1 MTAVLIAVQSPAV
14 QTRLVRKALA
24 SLEGKID
31 GRIVVGGLSANPF
44 KAVVLKDV
52 AILDNN
58 PWRDSTG
65 FIACDTLF
73 RAKYITAS
81 FGLRSLLG
89 GIIGGNGKEG
99 GDGNGS
105 VIGDGIGNGKADG
118 NGTEA
123 ANGSE
128 AADGTETG
136 GGAGTLTS
144 AGGII
149 IRSAKITGAMMY
161 LSIEPG
167 VRPADCSANSNA
179 GGIATG
185 NADITA
191 NASANGTT
199 NGIASSAA
207 NRKATGPGRGTATSN
222 ATKIAH
228 NNASGNIADNAI
240 RNAASNAADNPNGKG
255 NANGNATSATGN
267 AISNANNTTGTAHAT
282 ATADPSAPDTIPS
295 NNNLK
300 RIFRLRKRTEK
311 KEKSDK
317 EVFRIGNVKIQD
329 MTFIMENFTKDK
341 SKFEGGINWFDMK
354 VTDINIAGRNLRMKG
369 PVMSGICDSLSFR
382 EKSGYE
388 CRRISGR
395 AEVGNGRMEVTAFR
409 LMDQWSSIDIPELV
423 MTYKDTEAWSE
434 FVTDVRMQG
443 DIRKSTVSLNTLRY
457 FAPALA
463 GRSMEAEIE
472 GRVDGFVSDLGID
485 GVRFVTT
492 RKTESGRILP
502 GISGTV
508 TGSLTGL
515 PDVEKMVIDGNVT
528 GARMTSA
535 GLSNFIRGWS
545 PASSIDFG
553 RFCKGETL
561 SFSGRMR
568 GRLNSFTARGSIR
581 SRIGNATTALTIK
594 NLVNKYRPMEI
605 EGTIG
610 TADIDVSKVIGG
622 GPIGECSLRTGCRA
636 TLGRDTTGI
645 TIDSLFVDRLR
656 FNGYD
661 YSGLAAAGTFLG
673 NTFDGRIVCSDPNL
687 NFLFQGIFTF
697 STKTRNAI
705 YKFYANLGYADLHA
719 LNFDRREISRLSLK
733 TQANFT
739 RISGEDIVG
748 DIGVRDVRLIDEHGE
763 HEVGDISIASLS
775 GNDISRI
782 RFTSKFADASYSGS
796 RFITG
801 FVQDIQT
808 ITTRKSMP
816 SLYVNEGVG
825 WNDDKYDLAVNFHDS
840 RDVLS
845 FFAPG
850 TYIADST
857 SLKLSITRQGELK
870 ARLKSGR
877 IAFKDKYLK
886 GLDVLIDNPE
896 ASIRAR
902 ISSDELAV
910 NPLMMRNTDLFLG
923 AVNDSVK
930 VRYDFDNKDRTRT
943 GKENSGTLRLNAV
956 LFRDGDLNQGIRASF
971 LPSRIVL
978 DSEKWDIVSNEMQY
992 CADKAMISGLNFS
1005 SPGQDIS
1012 IDGGWAAN
1020 DNDTLNIALSQFD
1033 LSLINNF
1040 TGQDYGIRG
1049 RTTGKAMLISP
1060 SSDRP
1065 GILLN
1070 LLCDSTGFAGR
1081 PVGKLRV
1088 ASVWEEEAQ
1097 KFNVVCRNDID
1108 GVRTLDAIGDLYPGT
1123 GQISGRVMAD
1133 GLDAGYLSPF
1143 LSSVFSGISG
1153 TASGQLDIGG
1163 LITKPELRGKDLRID
1178 NVKMRV
1184 NFTGVEYSAAGPVD
1198 FSSDGIMFNGVRI
1211 SDRYG
1216 AEGNVSGGIKWR
1228 NFKDMEFGIHL
1239 NFNDI
1244 LALDTREEDNS
1255 TFYGNISATGTMDI
1269 TGPLSSLLLSADAS
1283 TTKTGA
1289 LHIPLGG
1296 SASATTSNLLTFK
1309 EPEKII
1315 VTDPYEE
1322 LMKKLKTKEVQASDL
1337 GIRLR
1342 VRATPE
1348 VEANIELDKA
1358 AGNVLTGRGSGL
1370 IDLDIRPSRGDF
1382 KINGGYDI
1390 RDGIFH
1396 FVALGIAKR
1405 DFNIEEGSSIRF
1417 NGDVMDSDLD
1427 IDATYRTKAS
1437 VGTLIADTTST
1448 TSRRTVEC
1456 RISISDKLRNPRLG
1470 FAIEIPDLDPT
1481 TQARVESALNTQ
1493 DKVQKQLLT
1502 LLITNSFLPDEQ
1514 SGVTNRTSSTLY
1526 SNVTEIMAG
1535 QLNNIL
1541 QKLNIP
1547 VDFGLD
1553 YQQNMSGTDI
1563 FDVALSTAL
1572 FNNRVIVNGTLG
1584 NRQYDTES
1592 SGSEFV
1598 GDLDIDVKLTK
1609 SGALR
1614 LNLFSHSA
1622 DQYTNYLDN
1631 SQRNGLGF
1639 SYQKEYDRP
1648 KDIFK
1653 YMFKG
1658 RRKRKEA
1665 EAARQAGLQSQ
1676 DKKTIVILPEED
1688 KKKKK

>member
-89 GIIGGNGKEG
+89 GIIGGNEKADGNGNGNSIGNGKEG

-123 ANGSE
+123 GDGTE

-167 VRPADCSANSNA
+167 VRPADCSANSDASDSAIGN
-179 GGIATG
+179 GNSNATG
-185 NADITA
+185 NATRTA
-191 NASANGTT
+191 
-199 NGIASSAA
+199 
-207 NRKATGPGRGTATSN
+207 
-222 ATKIAH
+222 H
-228 NNASGNIADNAI
+228 D
-240 RNAASNAADNPNGKG
+240 
-255 NANGNATSATGN
+255 NATSTTSSTANNTTAAST
-267 AISNANNTTGTAHAT
+267 AISNAGSHAPKTAHAT

-395 AEVGNGRMEVTAFR
+395 AEVGNGRMEVTEFR
-409 LMDQWSSIDIPELV
+409 LLDQWSSIDIPELV

-515 PDVEKMVIDGNVT
+515 PDVERMIIDGNVT

-568 GRLNSFTARGSIR
+568 GRLNSFTARGNIR

-748 DIGVRDVRLIDEHGE
+748 DIGIRDVRLIDEHGE

-896 ASIRAR
+896 ASLRAR

-971 LPSRIVL
+971 LPS
-978 DSEKWDIVSNEMQY
+978 
-992 CADKAMISGLNFS
+992 G
-1005 SPGQDIS
+1005 SPIHS
-1012 IDGGWAAN
+1012 
-1020 DNDTLNIALSQFD
+1020 
-1033 LSLINNF
+1033 
-1040 TGQDYGIRG
+1040 
-1049 RTTGKAMLISP
+1049 
-1060 SSDRP
+1060 
-1065 GILLN
+1065 N
-1070 LLCDSTGFAGR
+1070 LLCSAGVSCSRVSTSRTAFSSTDFISTGF
-1081 PVGKLRV
+1081 
-1088 ASVWEEEAQ
+1088 
-1097 KFNVVCRNDID
+1097 I
-1108 GVRTLDAIGDLYPGT
+1108 
-1123 GQISGRVMAD
+1123 
-1133 GLDAGYLSPF
+1133 
-1143 LSSVFSGISG
+1143 
-1153 TASGQLDIGG
+1153 
-1163 LITKPELRGKDLRID
+1163 
-1178 NVKMRV
+1178 
-1184 NFTGVEYSAAGPVD
+1184 
-1198 FSSDGIMFNGVRI
+1198 
-1211 SDRYG
+1211 
-1216 AEGNVSGGIKWR
+1216 IKR
-1228 NFKDMEFGIHL
+1228 
-1239 NFNDI
+1239 
-1244 LALDTREEDNS
+1244 
-1255 TFYGNISATGTMDI
+1255 
-1269 TGPLSSLLLSADAS
+1269 
-1283 TTKTGA
+1283 
-1289 LHIPLGG
+1289 
-1296 SASATTSNLLTFK
+1296 
-1309 EPEKII
+1309 
-1315 VTDPYEE
+1315 
-1322 LMKKLKTKEVQASDL
+1322 
-1337 GIRLR
+1337 
-1342 VRATPE
+1342 
-1348 VEANIELDKA
+1348 
-1358 AGNVLTGRGSGL
+1358 
-1370 IDLDIRPSRGDF
+1370 
-1382 KINGGYDI
+1382 
-1390 RDGIFH
+1390 
-1396 FVALGIAKR
+1396 
-1405 DFNIEEGSSIRF
+1405 
-1417 NGDVMDSDLD
+1417 
-1427 IDATYRTKAS
+1427 
-1437 VGTLIADTTST
+1437 
-1448 TSRRTVEC
+1448 
-1456 RISISDKLRNPRLG
+1456 
-1470 FAIEIPDLDPT
+1470 
-1481 TQARVESALNTQ
+1481 
-1493 DKVQKQLLT
+1493 
-1502 LLITNSFLPDEQ
+1502 
-1514 SGVTNRTSSTLY
+1514 
-1526 SNVTEIMAG
+1526 
-1535 QLNNIL
+1535 
-1541 QKLNIP
+1541 
-1547 VDFGLD
+1547 
-1553 YQQNMSGTDI
+1553 
-1563 FDVALSTAL
+1563 
-1572 FNNRVIVNGTLG
+1572 
-1584 NRQYDTES
+1584 
-1592 SGSEFV
+1592 
-1598 GDLDIDVKLTK
+1598 
-1609 SGALR
+1609 
-1614 LNLFSHSA
+1614 
-1622 DQYTNYLDN
+1622 
-1631 SQRNGLGF
+1631 
-1639 SYQKEYDRP
+1639 
-1648 KDIFK
+1648 
-1653 YMFKG
+1653 
-1658 RRKRKEA
+1658 
-1665 EAARQAGLQSQ
+1665 EAAHR
-1676 DKKTIVILPEED
+1676 I
-1688 KKKKK
+1688 

>member
-1 MTAVLIAVQSPAV
+1 MAKKVL
-14 QTRLVRKALA
+14 T
-24 SLEGKID
+24 SLEDKID

-58 PWRDSTG
+58 PWRDPATG
-65 FIACDTLF
+65 YVACDTLF

-81 FGLRSLLG
+81 FGLKSLLG
-89 GIIGGNGKEG
+89 GLLGGKEKEA
-99 GDGNGS
+99 GDGAGNGS
-105 VIGDGIGNGKADG
+105 GSTATAGGILSRNNAKGSGTGNESGAAAETRAGG
-118 NGTEA
+118 NVAES
-123 ANGSE
+123 GSQSGNRAE
-128 AADGTETG
+128 TATG
-136 GGAGTLTS
+136 GG
-144 AGGII
+144 IK
-149 IRSAKITGAMMY
+149 IRTVKITGAMMY

-167 VRPADCSANSNA
+167 VRPA
-179 GGIATG
+179 
-185 NADITA
+185 
-191 NASANGTT
+191 
-199 NGIASSAA
+199 GIASDNAAGNSATVIKS
-207 NRKATGPGRGTATSN
+207 NATSN
-222 ATKIAH
+222 AT
-228 NNASGNIADNAI
+228 SD
-240 RNAASNAADNPNGKG
+240 
-255 NANGNATSATGN
+255 ATS
-267 AISNANNTTGTAHAT
+267 T
-282 ATADPSAPDTIPS
+282 ATAATSQATAPDTIPN

-300 RIFRLRKRTEK
+300 RIFRLKKKTEI
-311 KEKSDK
+311 KEKSTK
-317 EVFRIGNVKIQD
+317 EVFSIGSVKIQD
-329 MTFIMENFTKDK
+329 MSFVMENFTKDK
-341 SKFEGGINWFDMK
+341 SKFENGINWFDME
-354 VTDINIAGRNLRMKG
+354 VTGINISGRNLKMKG
-369 PVMSGICDSLSFR
+369 PVMSGKCDSLSFR
-382 EKSGYE
+382 EKSGYI
-388 CRRISGR
+388 CQKISGK
-395 AEVGNGRMEVTAFR
+395 AEVGNGRMDVRNFR
-409 LMDQWSSIDIPELV
+409 LLDAWSNIDIPELV
-423 MTYKDTEAWSE
+423 MTYRDTDAWSE
-434 FVTDVRMQG
+434 FVTDVRMDG
-443 DIRKSTVSLNTLRY
+443 NIRKSTVSLNTLRY
-457 FAPALA
+457 FAPSLA
-463 GRSMEAEIE
+463 GRSMEAEVE
-472 GRVDGFVSDLGID
+472 GHVEGYVADLGID
-485 GVRFVTT
+485 GIRFRTT
-492 RKTESGRILP
+492 SKAGS

-508 TGSLTGL
+508 TGSLRGL
-515 PDVEKMVIDGNVT
+515 PDTEKMVIDGNVT
-528 GARMTSA
+528 DARMTSA

-545 PASSIDFG
+545 PNSSIDLG
-553 RFCKGETL
+553 KFCKGDTL
-561 SFSGRMR
+561 SFSGKML
-568 GRLNSFTARGSIR
+568 GRLNSFTADGDIRLKSGS
-581 SRIGNATTALTIK
+581 ATTSLKIN

-610 TADIDVSKVIGG
+610 TTDIDISRVIGG
-622 GPIGECSLRTGCRA
+622 GPVGECSLRTGCKA
-636 TLGRDTTGI
+636 TLGRDSTGI

-697 STKTRNAI
+697 SSKTRNAI

-719 LNFDRREISRLSLK
+719 LNFDKREISRVSLK

-748 DIGVRDVRLIDEHGE
+748 DIGVRDIRLVDEHGE

-782 RFTSKFADASYSGS
+782 KFTSKFADATYSGS

-801 FVQDIQT
+801 FVKDIQA

-816 SLYVNEGVG
+816 SLYL
-825 WNDDKYDLAVNFHDS
+825 NDGGQWENDRYDLSVNFHDS

-850 TYIADST
+850 AYIADST
-857 SLKLSITRQGELK
+857 TLKVSVGQDGDLK

-877 IAFKDKYLK
+877 LAYHNKYLK
-886 GLDVLIDNPE
+886 GMNVLIDNPD
-896 ASIRAR
+896 ASLRAR
-902 ISSDELAV
+902 ISSEEISV
-910 NPLMMRNTDLFLG
+910 SPLLMRNADLFLA

-930 VRYDFDNKDRTRT
+930 VRYAYDNKDRTRT
-943 GKENSGTLRLNAV
+943 GKENRGHLRLDGN
-956 LFRDGDLNQGIRASF
+956 LFRDEARKAGIRLSI
-971 LPSRIVL
+971 LPSSIVL
-978 DSEKWDIVSNEMQY
+978 DSEEWGIVSREIMY
-992 CADKAMISGLNFS
+992 CGDKARIPGLKLS

-1020 DNDTLNIALSQFD
+1020 ASDTLNLALNRFD
-1033 LSLINNF
+1033 LSLLNNF
-1040 TGQDYGIRG
+1040 TGQDFGIRG
-1049 RTTGKAMLISP
+1049 RATGKAMLISP
-1060 SSDRP
+1060 TSGRA

-1070 LLCDSTGFAGR
+1070 LLSDSTEFAGR
-1081 PVGKLRV
+1081 PVGTLRL
-1088 ASVWEEEAQ
+1088 ASVWEDAIG
-1097 KFNVVCRNDID
+1097 KFNVVCRNDI
-1108 GVRTLDAIGDLYPGT
+1108 GGARTLDAIGDYYPDT
-1123 GQISGRVMAD
+1123 KKISGKVIAN
-1133 GLDAGYLSPF
+1133 GLDAGYLTPF
-1143 LSSVFSGISG
+1143 LNSVFSNVSG
-1153 TASGQLDIGG
+1153 TASGRLDIGG
-1163 LITKPELRGKDLRID
+1163 LLSKPEFSGDGLRID
-1178 NVKMRV
+1178 NAKLTV
-1184 NFTGVEYSAAGPVD
+1184 NFTGVEYNASGPVD
-1198 FSSDGIMFNGVRI
+1198 FSSSGIMFNGVKI
-1211 SDRYG
+1211 NDRYG
-1216 AEGNVSGGIKWR
+1216 AGGNVEGGIKWR

-1239 NFNDI
+1239 NFKDI
-1244 LALDTREEDNS
+1244 LALDTKEEDNS
-1255 TFYGNISATGTMDI
+1255 TFYGNIFATGNLDI
-1269 TGPLSSLLLSADAS
+1269 TGPVTSILLSADA
-1283 TTKTGA
+1283 TTAKTGA
-1289 LHIPLGG
+1289 LHIPIGG
-1296 SASATTSNLLTFK
+1296 SASATVSNLLTFK
-1309 EPEKII
+1309 EPEKITVI
-1315 VTDPYEE
+1315 DPYEE
-1322 LMKKLKTKEVQASDL
+1322 LMKNLNTKEARKSDL

-1348 VEANIELDKA
+1348 VEADIELDKA
-1358 AGNVLTGRGSGL
+1358 AGNVLNGRGSGL
-1370 IDLDIRPSRGDF
+1370 IDLDIRPSSGVF

-1390 RDGIFH
+1390 TDGIFH

-1417 NGDVMDSDLD
+1417 NGDIMDSDLD

-1437 VGTLIADTTST
+1437 VGTLIADTTAT
-1448 TSRRTVEC
+1448 TTRRTVEC
-1456 RISISDKLRNPRLG
+1456 KISISDKLRNPRLG
-1470 FAIEIPDLDPT
+1470 FGIEIPDLDPT

-1572 FNNRVIVNGTLG
+1572 FNNRVIVNGTVG

-1658 RRKRKEA
+1658 RRKRQEA
-1665 EAARQAGLQSQ
+1665 EAARQAELQRQ
-1676 DKKTIVILPEED
+1676 DKKTITILPGED
-1688 KKKKK
+1688 RKKKRK

>member
-31 GRIVVGGLSANPF
+31 GRIVVGELSANPF

-89 GIIGGNGKEG
+89 GLLDGKGAE
-99 GDGNGS
+99 DN
-105 VIGDGIGNGKADG
+105 DDFRGIADG
-118 NGTEA
+118 RSGVGTEVGNVA
-123 ANGSE
+123 GSP
-128 AADGTETG
+128 ASG
-136 GGAGTLTS
+136 GGFK
-144 AGGII
+144 

-167 VRPADCSANSNA
+167 VRPADCSANIDASDTAIGNGNSNATSNA
-179 GGIATG
+179 G
-185 NADITA
+185 ITI
-191 NASANGTT
+191 NASANSDASGNTIGTAKSNAT
-199 NGIASSAA
+199 CNAIGNGHGT
-207 NRKATGPGRGTATSN
+207 ATSTTSGTATSN
-222 ATKIAH
+222 AGSPSTSTTSSTAT
-228 NNASGNIADNAI
+228 
-240 RNAASNAADNPNGKG
+240 
-255 NANGNATSATGN
+255 GNATSAAHDT
-267 AISNANNTTGTAHAT
+267 ASNTAKDTAT
-282 ATADPSAPDTIPS
+282 ATVESPTT
-295 NNNLK
+295 NNLK
-300 RIFRLRKRTEK
+300 RIFRLKKKTEK

-317 EVFRIGNVKIQD
+317 EVFSIGSVKIQD
-329 MTFIMENFTKDK
+329 MSFVMENFTKDK
-341 SKFEGGINWFDMK
+341 SKFENGINWFDME
-354 VTDINIAGRNLRMKG
+354 VTGINISGRNLRMKG

-382 EKSGYE
+382 EKSGYV
-388 CRRISGR
+388 CRRISGK
-395 AEVGNGRMEVTAFR
+395 AEVGNGKTDVRKFR
-409 LMDQWSSIDIPELV
+409 LIDRWSNIDIPELV
-423 MTYKDTEAWSE
+423 MTYRDTDAWSE
-434 FVTDVRMQG
+434 FVTDVRMDG
-443 DIRKSTVSLNTLRY
+443 KISRSTVSLNTLRY
-457 FAPALA
+457 FAPSLA
-463 GRSMEAEIE
+463 GRSMEAEVE
-472 GRVDGFVSDLGID
+472 GHVEGCVCDLGID
-485 GVRFVTT
+485 GVRFRTT
-492 RKTESGRILP
+492 GKAGDGHILP

-508 TGSLTGL
+508 TGTLRGL
-515 PDVEKMVIDGNVT
+515 PDTEMMVIDGNIT
-528 GARMTSA
+528 DAGMTSA

-545 PASSIDFG
+545 PNSGIDLS
-553 RFCKGETL
+553 RFCKGDTL
-561 SFSGRMR
+561 SFSGKMR
-568 GRLNSFTARGSIR
+568 GRLNSFAADGNIR
-581 SRIGNATTALTIK
+581 LKSGNATTSLKIN

-610 TADIDVSKVIGG
+610 TTDIDISRVIGG
-622 GPIGECSLRTGCRA
+622 GPVGECSLRTGCRA

-697 STKTRNAI
+697 STKTKNAI

-719 LNFDRREISRLSLK
+719 LNFDRRKVSRLSLK

-748 DIGVRDVRLIDEHGE
+748 DIGIKDISLVDEHGE

-782 RFTSKFADASYSGS
+782 KFTSKFADATYSGS

-801 FVQDIQT
+801 FVKDIQT
-808 ITTRKSMP
+808 ITTRKAMP
-816 SLYVNEGVG
+816 SLYL
-825 WNDDKYDLAVNFHDS
+825 NDGGQWENDRYDLSVNFHDS

-850 TYIADST
+850 AYIADST
-857 SLKLSITRQGELK
+857 SLKVSVSQDGNLK

-877 IAFKDKYLK
+877 IAFQNKYLK
-886 GLDVLIDNPE
+886 GMNVLIDNPD
-896 ASIRAR
+896 AALRTR
-902 ISSDELAV
+902 ISAEEIAV
-910 NPLMMRNTDLFLG
+910 NPLLMRNADLFLG

-930 VRYDFDNKDRTRT
+930 ARYTFDNKDRTRT
-943 GKENSGTLRLNAV
+943 GKESRGRLRLDGS
-956 LFRDGDLNQGIRASF
+956 LFRNEARKAGIRLSI
-971 LPSRIVL
+971 LPSDIIL
-978 DSEKWDIVSNEMQY
+978 DSEEWGIVSNEMVY
-992 CADKAMISGLNFS
+992 CGDKATIPGLKISS
-1005 SPGQDIS
+1005 TGQDIS

-1020 DNDTLNIALSQFD
+1020 DRDTLNIALNRFD

-1040 TGQDYGIRG
+1040 TGQDFGIRG

-1060 SSDRP
+1060 TSDRA

-1070 LLCDSTGFAGR
+1070 LLSDSTEFAGR
-1081 PVGKLRV
+1081 PVGALRV

-1108 GVRTLDAIGDLYPGT
+1108 GVRTLDAIGDLYPDT
-1123 GQISGRVMAD
+1123 GQISGKVIAD
-1133 GLDAGYLSPF
+1133 GLDVGYLSPF
-1143 LSSVFSGISG
+1143 LRSVFSNVSG
-1153 TASGQLDIGG
+1153 TVSGRLDIGG
-1163 LITKPELRGKDLRID
+1163 LLSKPELSGDGLSLD
-1178 NVKMRV
+1178 NAKLTV

-1198 FSSDGIMFNGVRI
+1198 FSSSGIMFNGVKI
-1211 SDRYG
+1211 NDSHG
-1216 AEGNVSGGIKWR
+1216 AGGNVEGGIKWR
-1228 NFKDMEFGIHL
+1228 NFKDMDFGIHL
-1239 NFNDI
+1239 NFRDL
-1244 LALDTREEDNS
+1244 LALDTKEEDNS
-1255 TFYGNISATGTMDI
+1255 TFYGKLFATGTLDI
-1269 TGPLSSLLLSADAS
+1269 TGPLSSLLLSADA
-1283 TTKTGA
+1283 TTAKTGA
-1289 LHIPLGG
+1289 LHIPIGG
-1296 SASATTSNLLTFK
+1296 SASASVSNLLTFR
-1309 EPEKII
+1309 EPEK
-1315 VTDPYEE
+1315 VTVIDPYEE
-1322 LMKKLKTKEVQASDL
+1322 LMKKLNTKETQSSDL
-1337 GIRLR
+1337 GIKLR

-1348 VEANIELDKA
+1348 VEADIEIDKA
-1358 AGNVLTGRGSGL
+1358 AGNVINGRGSGL
-1370 IDLDIRPSRGDF
+1370 IDLDIRPSSGVF

-1417 NGDVMDSDLD
+1417 NGDIMDSDLD

-1437 VGTLIADTTST
+1437 VGTLIADTTSAT
-1448 TSRRTVEC
+1448 TRRTVEC
-1456 RISISDKLRNPRLG
+1456 KISISDKLRNPRLG
-1470 FAIEIPDLDPT
+1470 FGIEIPDLDPT

-1572 FNNRVIVNGTLG
+1572 FNNRVIVNGTVG

-1658 RRKRKEA
+1658 RRKRQEA
-1665 EAARQAGLQSQ
+1665 EAARQAGLQNQ
-1676 DKKTIVILPEED
+1676 DRKTIVILPEEG